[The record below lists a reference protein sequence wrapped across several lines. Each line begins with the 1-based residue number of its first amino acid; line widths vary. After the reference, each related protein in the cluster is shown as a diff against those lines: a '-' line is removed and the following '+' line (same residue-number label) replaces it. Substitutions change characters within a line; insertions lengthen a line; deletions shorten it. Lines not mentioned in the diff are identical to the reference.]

1 MTWGGLFPLV
11 WAVFAA
17 LSLMESA
24 YSAGLLINES
34 LANEPGSVTSL
45 EWVELLNWPDTGTG
59 MMSLNGY
66 RFIDGNDTTQFDT
79 TLTVPP
85 GGFVILARK
94 PVGAGSF
101 ESYWGNNS
109 GVWGDAPG
117 ESFPVVAAKI
127 SLRNTNDTVT
137 LISPSGDTSRMLWTR
152 DGDDGVSFERVRPN
166 HNDGQ
171 DNFAFCRDSSGST
184 PGQVNSV
191 FPTYNDL
198 SLDSM
203 IVVPQDPTWGQPIT
217 VTMYV
222 TNTGLAPSSD
232 VTIDLLESIDLSNP
246 GGGGVAVASGDVP
259 ALDEGASTS
268 VAIIWA
274 DAPPGFHLL
283 TGRIRA
289 DGDSLNNSSVT
300 LVTVRHS
307 RPLLIISEFLANP
320 TTDGPGEWVE
330 ISSQADIPINLT
342 ATKLGDSSDVSAM
355 LPFITLIPPGAYLV
369 LCESETAFRN
379 FYPGFDG
386 WLAQVSPW
394 RELNNSGDRIRLVG
408 AAGEII
414 DSVSFRRVY
423 DANHSV
429 ERLELSA
436 AFAGEDDW
444 AESIDPSG
452 ATPGRENSVKGAL
465 AGPFRVSVTP
475 NPIYLSAGQ
484 PAQIDYRVQIGE
496 QLTLKI
502 FDRAGHLVRTIA
514 DNAPAAT
521 GSVTWDGTD
530 DNGGQVRPGPYILL
544 ARSEPQGAS
553 SKLVIVVGP

>member
-1 MTWGGLFPLV
+1 V
-11 WAVFAA
+11 
-17 LSLMESA
+17 
-24 YSAGLLINES
+24 
-34 LANEPGSVTSL
+34 
-45 EWVELLNWPDTGTG
+45 
-59 MMSLNGY
+59 
-66 RFIDGNDTTQFDT
+66 
-79 TLTVPP
+79 
-85 GGFVILARK
+85 
-94 PVGAGSF
+94 
-101 ESYWGNNS
+101 
-109 GVWGDAPG
+109 
-117 ESFPVVAAKI
+117 
-127 SLRNTNDTVT
+127 
-137 LISPSGDTSRMLWTR
+137 
-152 DGDDGVSFERVRPN
+152 
-166 HNDGQ
+166 
-171 DNFAFCRDSSGST
+171 
-184 PGQVNSV
+184 
-191 FPTYNDL
+191 
-198 SLDSM
+198 
-203 IVVPQDPTWGQPIT
+203 
-217 VTMYV
+217 
-222 TNTGLAPSSD
+222 
-232 VTIDLLESIDLSNP
+232 
-246 GGGGVAVASGDVP
+246 
-259 ALDEGASTS
+259 LDEGASTS

-283 TGRIRA
+283 TGRIKA

-307 RPLLIISEFLANP
+307 RPLLIISEYLANP

-355 LPFITLIPPGAYLV
+355 LPFITLIPPGAFIV
-369 LCESETAFRN
+369 LCEVETAFRN

-408 AAGEII
+408 AASEII

-436 AFAGEDDW
+436 AFAGADDW
-444 AESIDPSG
+444 AESVDPSG

-465 AGPFRVSVTP
+465 AGPFRVDVTP
-475 NPIYLSAGQ
+475 NPMYLSAGQ

-502 FDRAGHLVRTIA
+502 FDRAGRLVRTIA